1 MTEIIVPQPKE
12 DKDGN
17 LEIFPTLGP
26 QVCDFL
32 EERFVYGPGPL
43 RGQPYVVRD
52 DFRYILYR
60 AYEHFPDGYVEDYDG
75 EKVDYSG
82 RRHFNKVTVSLPK
95 GSAKTELMALVA
107 CLELHPDAPIR
118 FNGYDP
124 DAPGGMAPGRSVVS
138 PFIPLLAPTKDQL
151 DDLAYGASMV
161 ITQDIEDAD
170 LFDVTRERI
179 QVQGEAESRILP
191 VAASAGRLDGLKPTF
206 QCLDEPLALD
216 TPIPTS
222 KGWSTMGEIEGGDY
236 VFDRWGNPVLVTG
249 KSPVHT
255 DRECYKVTFRNGESV
270 ITDAN
275 HRWKAINWA
284 NRPKGEVVVSTKQM
298 LEAGLDTG
306 YGPRWRLP
314 RGNGWGGTVQDPD
327 IDPYLLGL
335 WLGDGS
341 TDAGYIHTHE
351 DDMEHFSRGYE
362 FNTSTGKRR
371 CVRWLVKGWRA
382 TLRKHG
388 FLGNKR
394 IPEWYSLT
402 SESFRRELLAGLI
415 DSDGYVN
422 KSAVT
427 FVQGK
432 EGLSRDVCLI
442 ANSLGIKTSLHS
454 RDDIRSRTGKMWKVQ
469 FAPKISIPT
478 RAPRKVIAGKAKHME
493 EWPTIVSIEKVD
505 SVPVQCLEVDNDDH
519 LFVFGKSGYLTHN
532 THRMFDDRHHKAV
545 QTMENNLTKR
555 MVDDPWQLVTTT
567 AGDPN
572 EPSVAKAA
580 YDYGMKIFK
589 GKAKDPRTFFYHR
602 QTSDENAKFDTMG
615 NRIRALK
622 EASGEEASKFRDL
635 VSVAAKWDEGGVDTA
650 YLERVWCNRWVQ
662 SSQTAFNAHKF
673 EALGHPSLVIEPG
686 SLVTLGFDGA
696 QTDDSTGLVMT
707 DVKTGVQNL
716 VGLWER
722 PEGVKKWRVPVSEV
736 NSTVEMIF
744 EDFEVLM
751 FYADPPYWQE
761 AISTWEGRWEK
772 RVIEWPTR
780 NTNNMYYAIRSYNEA
795 IEQGELSHD
804 GNPDLVRHV
813 ANAGRNNLNVTDDE
827 GLYKYRLAKITKDR
841 KFDACMA
848 AILSWQAMLDAKA
861 KGLTIVEE
869 KQAPRR
875 IR

>member
-43 RGQPYVVRD
+43 RGKPYVVRD

-60 AYEHFPDGYVEDYDG
+60 AYEHFPDGYVIDYDG

-95 GSAKTELMALVA
+95 GSAKCVAPETELTLESGERIKAKDIKVGDSIQSYLDGKVVYRRVAAVEEQPLAETFRVVSSNGREIEVSEGHPFLSSGNWVNVEDLKAGDKLVAIEKDEAKDDKVQSVEKIGKTHTIGIEVEDTHVHVTNGLVTHNTELMALVA

-151 DDLAYGASMV
+151 DDLAYGAAMT
-161 ITQDIEDAD
+161 IIQDIEDAD

-179 QVQGEAESRILP
+179 QVQGEAESRIIP
-191 VAASAGRLDGLKPTF
+191 VAASAGRLDGLKPTH
-206 QCLDEPLALD
+206 QAIDE
-216 TPIPTS
+216 S
-222 KGWSTMGEIEGGDY
+222 
-236 VFDRWGNPVLVTG
+236 
-249 KSPVHT
+249 
-255 DRECYKVTFRNGESV
+255 
-270 ITDAN
+270 
-275 HRWKAINWA
+275 
-284 NRPKGEVVVSTKQM
+284 
-298 LEAGLDTG
+298 
-306 YGPRWRLP
+306 
-314 RGNGWGGTVQDPD
+314 
-327 IDPYLLGL
+327 
-335 WLGDGS
+335 
-341 TDAGYIHTHE
+341 
-351 DDMEHFSRGYE
+351 
-362 FNTSTGKRR
+362 
-371 CVRWLVKGWRA
+371 
-382 TLRKHG
+382 
-388 FLGNKR
+388 
-394 IPEWYSLT
+394 
-402 SESFRRELLAGLI
+402 
-415 DSDGYVN
+415 
-422 KSAVT
+422 
-427 FVQGK
+427 
-432 EGLSRDVCLI
+432 
-442 ANSLGIKTSLHS
+442 
-454 RDDIRSRTGKMWKVQ
+454 
-469 FAPKISIPT
+469 
-478 RAPRKVIAGKAKHME
+478 
-493 EWPTIVSIEKVD
+493 
-505 SVPVQCLEVDNDDH
+505 
-519 LFVFGKSGYLTHN
+519 
-532 THRMFDDRHHKAV
+532 HRMFDDRHHKAV

-622 EASGEEASKFRDL
+622 EASGEEAAKFRDL

>member
-43 RGQPYVVRD
+43 RGKPYVVRD

-60 AYEHFPDGYVEDYDG
+60 AYEHFPEGYVIDYDG

-95 GSAKTELMALVA
+95 GSAKCVAPDTELVLENGERVKARDIKVGDLVQSYLDGKVVYRRVAAVEEQPLAETFRVVSRNGREIEVSEGHPFLSSGNWVNVEDLKTGDKLVAIEKDEVKDDKVQSIEKIGKTHTIGIEVEDTHVHVTNGLVTHNTELMALVA

-151 DDLAYGASMV
+151 DDLAYGAAMT
-161 ITQDIEDAD
+161 IIQDIEDAD

-191 VAASAGRLDGLKPTF
+191 VAASAGRLDGLKPTH
-206 QCLDEPLALD
+206 QAVDE
-216 TPIPTS
+216 S
-222 KGWSTMGEIEGGDY
+222 
-236 VFDRWGNPVLVTG
+236 
-249 KSPVHT
+249 
-255 DRECYKVTFRNGESV
+255 
-270 ITDAN
+270 
-275 HRWKAINWA
+275 
-284 NRPKGEVVVSTKQM
+284 
-298 LEAGLDTG
+298 
-306 YGPRWRLP
+306 
-314 RGNGWGGTVQDPD
+314 
-327 IDPYLLGL
+327 
-335 WLGDGS
+335 
-341 TDAGYIHTHE
+341 
-351 DDMEHFSRGYE
+351 
-362 FNTSTGKRR
+362 
-371 CVRWLVKGWRA
+371 
-382 TLRKHG
+382 
-388 FLGNKR
+388 
-394 IPEWYSLT
+394 
-402 SESFRRELLAGLI
+402 
-415 DSDGYVN
+415 
-422 KSAVT
+422 
-427 FVQGK
+427 
-432 EGLSRDVCLI
+432 
-442 ANSLGIKTSLHS
+442 
-454 RDDIRSRTGKMWKVQ
+454 
-469 FAPKISIPT
+469 
-478 RAPRKVIAGKAKHME
+478 
-493 EWPTIVSIEKVD
+493 
-505 SVPVQCLEVDNDDH
+505 
-519 LFVFGKSGYLTHN
+519 
-532 THRMFDDRHHKAV
+532 HRMFDDRHHKAV

-707 DVKTGVQNL
+707 DVRTGVQNL

-722 PEGVKKWRVPVSEV
+722 PEGAKKWRVPVSEV
-736 NSTVEMIF
+736 NATVEMIF

>member
-12 DKDGN
+12 DKNGN

-26 QVCDFL
+26 QICDFL

-60 AYEHFPDGYVEDYDG
+60 AYEHFPDGHVEDYDG

-95 GSAKTELMALVA
+95 GSAKCVAPETELTLESGERIKAKDIKVGDSIQSYLDGKVVYRRVAAVEEQPLAETFRVVSSNGREIEVSEGHPFLSSGNWVNVEDLKAGDKLVAVEKGEVKDDKVQSIEKIGKTHTIAIEVEDTHVHVTNGLVTHNTELMALVA

-138 PFIPLLAPTKDQL
+138 PYVPLLAPTKDQL
-151 DDLAYGASMV
+151 DDLAYGAAMT
-161 ITQDIEDAD
+161 IIQDIEDAD

-206 QCLDEPLALD
+206 QCIDE
-216 TPIPTS
+216 S
-222 KGWSTMGEIEGGDY
+222 
-236 VFDRWGNPVLVTG
+236 
-249 KSPVHT
+249 
-255 DRECYKVTFRNGESV
+255 
-270 ITDAN
+270 
-275 HRWKAINWA
+275 
-284 NRPKGEVVVSTKQM
+284 
-298 LEAGLDTG
+298 
-306 YGPRWRLP
+306 
-314 RGNGWGGTVQDPD
+314 
-327 IDPYLLGL
+327 
-335 WLGDGS
+335 
-341 TDAGYIHTHE
+341 
-351 DDMEHFSRGYE
+351 
-362 FNTSTGKRR
+362 
-371 CVRWLVKGWRA
+371 
-382 TLRKHG
+382 
-388 FLGNKR
+388 
-394 IPEWYSLT
+394 
-402 SESFRRELLAGLI
+402 
-415 DSDGYVN
+415 
-422 KSAVT
+422 
-427 FVQGK
+427 
-432 EGLSRDVCLI
+432 
-442 ANSLGIKTSLHS
+442 
-454 RDDIRSRTGKMWKVQ
+454 
-469 FAPKISIPT
+469 
-478 RAPRKVIAGKAKHME
+478 
-493 EWPTIVSIEKVD
+493 
-505 SVPVQCLEVDNDDH
+505 
-519 LFVFGKSGYLTHN
+519 
-532 THRMFDDRHHKAV
+532 HRMFDDRHHKAV

-736 NSTVEMIF
+736 NATVEMIF

>member
-12 DKDGN
+12 DKNGN

-43 RGQPYVVRD
+43 RGKPYVVRD

-60 AYEHFPDGYVEDYDG
+60 AYEHFPEGYVEDYDG

-95 GSAKTELMALVA
+95 GSAKTELMALVS

-118 FNGYDP
+118 FNGYDA

-138 PFIPLLAPTKDQL
+138 PYIPLLAPTKDQL
-151 DDLAYGASMV
+151 DDLAYGAAMV

-206 QCLDEPLALD
+206 QCIDE
-216 TPIPTS
+216 S
-222 KGWSTMGEIEGGDY
+222 
-236 VFDRWGNPVLVTG
+236 
-249 KSPVHT
+249 
-255 DRECYKVTFRNGESV
+255 
-270 ITDAN
+270 
-275 HRWKAINWA
+275 
-284 NRPKGEVVVSTKQM
+284 
-298 LEAGLDTG
+298 
-306 YGPRWRLP
+306 
-314 RGNGWGGTVQDPD
+314 
-327 IDPYLLGL
+327 
-335 WLGDGS
+335 
-341 TDAGYIHTHE
+341 
-351 DDMEHFSRGYE
+351 
-362 FNTSTGKRR
+362 
-371 CVRWLVKGWRA
+371 
-382 TLRKHG
+382 
-388 FLGNKR
+388 
-394 IPEWYSLT
+394 
-402 SESFRRELLAGLI
+402 
-415 DSDGYVN
+415 
-422 KSAVT
+422 
-427 FVQGK
+427 
-432 EGLSRDVCLI
+432 
-442 ANSLGIKTSLHS
+442 
-454 RDDIRSRTGKMWKVQ
+454 
-469 FAPKISIPT
+469 
-478 RAPRKVIAGKAKHME
+478 
-493 EWPTIVSIEKVD
+493 
-505 SVPVQCLEVDNDDH
+505 
-519 LFVFGKSGYLTHN
+519 
-532 THRMFDDRHHKAV
+532 HRMFDDRHHKAV

-580 YDYGMKIFK
+580 YDFGMKIFK

-673 EALGHPSLVIEPG
+673 EALGHPSLSIEPR

-722 PEGVKKWRVPVSEV
+722 PESVKKWRVPVSEV

-744 EDFEVLM
+744 EDYEVLM

>member
-1 MTEIIVPQPKE
+1 
-12 DKDGN
+12 
-17 LEIFPTLGP
+17 
-26 QVCDFL
+26 
-32 EERFVYGPGPL
+32 
-43 RGQPYVVRD
+43 
-52 DFRYILYR
+52 
-60 AYEHFPDGYVEDYDG
+60 
-75 EKVDYSG
+75 
-82 RRHFNKVTVSLPK
+82 
-95 GSAKTELMALVA
+95 
-107 CLELHPDAPIR
+107 
-118 FNGYDP
+118 
-124 DAPGGMAPGRSVVS
+124 
-138 PFIPLLAPTKDQL
+138 
-151 DDLAYGASMV
+151 
-161 ITQDIEDAD
+161 
-170 LFDVTRERI
+170 
-179 QVQGEAESRILP
+179 
-191 VAASAGRLDGLKPTF
+191 
-206 QCLDEPLALD
+206 
-216 TPIPTS
+216 
-222 KGWSTMGEIEGGDY
+222 
-236 VFDRWGNPVLVTG
+236 
-249 KSPVHT
+249 
-255 DRECYKVTFRNGESV
+255 
-270 ITDAN
+270 
-275 HRWKAINWA
+275 
-284 NRPKGEVVVSTKQM
+284 
-298 LEAGLDTG
+298 
-306 YGPRWRLP
+306 
-314 RGNGWGGTVQDPD
+314 
-327 IDPYLLGL
+327 
-335 WLGDGS
+335 
-341 TDAGYIHTHE
+341 
-351 DDMEHFSRGYE
+351 
-362 FNTSTGKRR
+362 
-371 CVRWLVKGWRA
+371 
-382 TLRKHG
+382 
-388 FLGNKR
+388 
-394 IPEWYSLT
+394 
-402 SESFRRELLAGLI
+402 
-415 DSDGYVN
+415 
-422 KSAVT
+422 
-427 FVQGK
+427 
-432 EGLSRDVCLI
+432 
-442 ANSLGIKTSLHS
+442 
-454 RDDIRSRTGKMWKVQ
+454 
-469 FAPKISIPT
+469 
-478 RAPRKVIAGKAKHME
+478 
-493 EWPTIVSIEKVD
+493 
-505 SVPVQCLEVDNDDH
+505 
-519 LFVFGKSGYLTHN
+519 
-532 THRMFDDRHHKAV
+532 MFDDRHHKAV

-580 YDYGMKIFK
+580 YDFGMKIFK

-744 EDFEVLM
+744 EDYEVLM